1 MKKEALLGR
10 TNLFY
15 RNPFRYYLPR
25 VRLCLLPTDI
35 SALYCNSPHLFY
47 FIVYTPV
54 PYQENEG
61 DGGVFVCRYAYNLY
75 TMRHLKFTWV
85 DIMEHFKSMITRG
98 PAFQFDMEDI
108 ARIRG
113 EIGTLINKLSEIY
126 LAMKLEEKKEKK
138 KSKSQ
143 AMKSLEEEKQSDIG
157 NEDGPTSAPRKS
169 DTPSDSSTVLEGR
182 QPAGEVMDGGA
193 DVAGDGDASDAKM
206 SPSEEKENVL
216 QEGVVE
222 GHI

>member
-1 MKKEALLGR
+1 M
-10 TNLFY
+10 
-15 RNPFRYYLPR
+15 
-25 VRLCLLPTDI
+25 
-35 SALYCNSPHLFY
+35 
-47 FIVYTPV
+47 
-54 PYQENEG
+54 
-61 DGGVFVCRYAYNLY
+61 
-75 TMRHLKFTWV
+75 MRHLKFTWV

-113 EIGTLINKLSEIY
+113 EMGTLINKLSEVY
-126 LAMKLEEKKEKK
+126 LAMKAEEKKEKT
-138 KSKSQ
+138 KSKNQ
-143 AMKSLEEEKQSDIG
+143 AMKSSEQEKQTDIG

-182 QPAGEVMDGGA
+182 QTAGEVMDGGA

-216 QEGVVE
+216 QEGAVE